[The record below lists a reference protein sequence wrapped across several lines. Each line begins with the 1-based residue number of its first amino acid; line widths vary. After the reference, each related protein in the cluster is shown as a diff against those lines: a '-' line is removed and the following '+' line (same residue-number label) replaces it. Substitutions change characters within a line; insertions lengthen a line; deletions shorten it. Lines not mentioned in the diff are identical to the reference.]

1 MLMETRTGRS
11 CLFCGDGLRGRTDKR
26 FCDDVCRNR
35 WHNQSRRAPKMSDR
49 ARSIQRQLIK
59 NRAILLTLLRTRKR
73 CLVKRETLIRAGFY
87 FEVYSHIKRSGGRVK
102 TYCLDVGYKNRGG
115 GCVEIGVSG
124 EGLGIFQ

>member
-1 MLMETRTGRS
+1 MLMEIKTGRS
-11 CLFCGDGLRGRTDKR
+11 CLLCGDGLRGRMDKR

-59 NRAILLTLLRTRKR
+59 NRAILLTILRERKR
-73 CLVKRETLIRAGFY
+73 CMVQKEKLIRAGFY
-87 FEVYSHIKRSGGRVK
+87 FEVYSHKTKYSGRVR
-102 TYCLDVGYKNRGG
+102 TYCLDVGYRLRGG